1 MTTKSISIHW
11 FRQDLRIEDN
21 PALNASARTGD
32 VIPIYIFD
40 TGRGAERTVGGAGK
54 VWLHHSLKALN
65 KSLNGALRCFTG
77 DPLEILQKLT
87 KDTEAKTVTW
97 NRLYEPSSIE
107 RDKIIK
113 SKLVNTGTAVLSF
126 GGSLLWEPWE
136 TLKADGTPYKVFT
149 PFFRRGCLNAS
160 PPRIPEVA
168 CDIELVINVTDAEE
182 QINQLKL
189 LDGNLWEN
197 SITEKW
203 HIGELGAKQRLTAFI
218 KNGIDNY
225 KDGRNFPMKTNVSR
239 LSPYLHW
246 GEISPNT
253 AWYAAKNK
261 LKTNPCIESDVSHF
275 LSELGW
281 REFSNS
287 LLFHFPE
294 LPRTNLQKKFDSFP
308 WAEDENLLR
317 AWQTG
322 KTGYPI
328 VDAGM
333 RQLWETG
340 YMHNRLR
347 MIVGSFL
354 VKNLLLHWHFGES
367 WFWDCLFDADL
378 ANNSAGWQWIAGCG
392 ADAAPYFRIFNPVT
406 QGIKFDPTGEF
417 VRRFV
422 PELANL
428 PNSVLFNPWEA
439 PPETLSK
446 SGIKLGETYPKPIV
460 SLKDSRQ
467 RALEAFSS
475 LKALQQPNP

>member
-160 PPRIPEVA
+160 PPRIPVVA

-189 LDGNLWEN
+189 LDGKLWED
-197 SITEKW
+197 SITEEW
-203 HIGELGAKQRLTAFI
+203 HIGELGAKQRLTTFI
-218 KNGIDNY
+218 NNGIDNY

-246 GEISPNT
+246 GEIS
-253 AWYAAKNK
+253 
-261 LKTNPCIESDVSHF
+261 VSYTH
-275 LSELGW
+275 LT
-281 REFSNS
+281 
-287 LLFHFPE
+287 
-294 LPRTNLQKKFDSFP
+294 LPTKR
-308 WAEDENLLR
+308 
-317 AWQTG
+317 
-322 KTGYPI
+322 I
-328 VDAGM
+328 V
-333 RQLWETG
+333 
-340 YMHNRLR
+340 
-347 MIVGSFL
+347 
-354 VKNLLLHWHFGES
+354 
-367 WFWDCLFDADL
+367 
-378 ANNSAGWQWIAGCG
+378 
-392 ADAAPYFRIFNPVT
+392 
-406 QGIKFDPTGEF
+406 
-417 VRRFV
+417 
-422 PELANL
+422 
-428 PNSVLFNPWEA
+428 
-439 PPETLSK
+439 
-446 SGIKLGETYPKPIV
+446 
-460 SLKDSRQ
+460 
-467 RALEAFSS
+467 
-475 LKALQQPNP
+475 

>member
-21 PALNASARTGD
+21 PALNASARAGN

-40 TGRGAERTVGGAGK
+40 KGRHAERTIGGAGK
-54 VWLHHSLKALN
+54 VWLHHSLTALN
-65 KSLNGALRCFTG
+65 RSLNGTLRCFEG
-77 DPLEILQKLT
+77 DPLEILKKLS
-87 KDTEAKTVTW
+87 KDTKADTLTW
-97 NRLYEPSSIE
+97 NRLYEPSYIE

-113 SKLVNTGTAVLSF
+113 LKLANAGITVSSF

-149 PFFRRGCLNAS
+149 PFFRRGCHNAS
-160 PPRIPEVA
+160 PPRLPEA
-168 CDIELVINVTDAEE
+168 TCNIELVPNDTDAEG
-182 QINQLKL
+182 QIHKL
-189 LDGNLWEN
+189 NLLNGKLWEK
-197 SITEKW
+197 SITEEW
-203 HIGELGAKQRLTAFI
+203 HIGESGAKQRLKTFI
-218 KNGIDNY
+218 TNDINDY

-261 LKTNPCIESDVSHF
+261 LNSHPYIENDVGHF

-308 WAEDENLLR
+308 WTEDKNLLR

-428 PNSVLFNPWEA
+428 PNSVLFTPWEA
-439 PPETLSK
+439 STEILSK
-446 SGIKLGETYPKPIV
+446 SGVKLGETYPKPIV
-460 SLKDSRQ
+460 GLKDSRQ

-475 LKALQQPNP
+475 LKALPQTKP